1 MKTLRTLTRGSA
13 VVLLMTLGLSAQAG
27 TLINNFT
34 TPFDYVANGII
45 GDTNWDGMY
54 LRFGD
59 IPGGDI
65 GGNPAGNTAIADS
78 AITYPGYL
86 SLRSSGG
93 DWADAGDDGV
103 LIWKLVAGDF
113 DVSVQSSPFD
123 LNGGTAFDNGA
134 YQMTGLMARSYA
146 PDNSGAPYS
155 TTTTNAAE
163 NYVMLLRFQEYDLN
177 EVNEAADGTRVEH
190 TFPEGTSATDLAATR
205 YFRMVRSSLTNFT
218 FYWKTNQSDSWAQIT
233 SDLPGGVL
241 VRSDLTGPLQVG
253 IAQAPFSTG
262 THDAVFTD
270 FELSGSGVIF
280 PAMPA
285 APSALVTTATNT
297 AGALKFSWTLGT
309 PGDSSLVVMSKRP
322 IQNNPILGITYAAN
336 AAFGTAGTL
345 LGGAGEYVV
354 YNGTGTSVTVT
365 NLGANNLTYYVAV
378 YEYSA
383 SAGPVYNTAAPATGA
398 FPGPG
403 VITGATLSALT
414 NNIPVNG
421 AVPIR
426 LIATFSTGD
435 TSDQTANATWGSSD
449 TTIASVNNAGVA
461 SGVASGTATI
471 TGTFGSFSPT
481 LNVTVH
487 APVFTDNFG
496 ATQNYVANGVQ
507 GTAWDGLF
515 LNYGDVPG
523 ANKGNEGAA
532 GQTYQLIAQTN
543 VLFVQAA
550 GGSWRVAG
558 NDGPFLYK
566 IVAGDF
572 QASVHVTCGTINNNY
587 AGIMAR
593 LFNSANG
600 GGGGGAG
607 GTETHVNWGNPQ
619 QGVPSARQTVNSGGT
634 TVVAG
639 LNATD
644 RWFLMVRQNS
654 TNFLCFEKANAT
666 DPWTA
671 VPAATMVLAQAASNA
686 PVEVGLFQEMRAGTV
701 DTAQF
706 DTLMIDG
713 PGIVSPAGTPAPP
726 AASGLTATLNA
737 DLTITFSW
745 VATNSAGQPV
755 ASILVMRAGGP
766 ITAQPTYGLAP
777 GYGGAF
783 GTGVSLGDGN
793 YVVARSSTSPNTVTV
808 TGLTPGTTYYAAVY
822 TFGGTYPD
830 RVYNN
835 VLPATGA
842 TGNLL
847 DGVLQS
853 VTVFPVASIPLGGLQ
868 IPLVIGVFG
877 GNPVNVS
884 AFAAWTIAD
893 TNIVQMAPGSGVV
906 SGMAVGS
913 TTAVVVYGGVTNT
926 VALTVR
932 APTFKENFSVDH
944 DYLANGVTG
953 TTWDGVYR
961 QGVDTNEVPN
971 SEFVPGAGEGTT
983 LADANVSSNNVLTIT
998 AAGSGWEENNAGG
1011 FFLFKYVPGD
1021 FQAAVHINSYDIA
1034 GYNQPGLLARAYGTG
1049 TNGTTLGAPFVI
1061 GPLRT
1066 NVSDQSGT
1074 VIVNTF
1080 GESWVSLTRF
1090 DEFNIGTYV
1099 RLNLDS
1105 AVHQSTQ
1112 TDQDDN
1118 NFWLLIHRSNGT
1130 DFHFFKKLNATDP
1143 WKPVPNNTVYNVSEF
1158 AGVPMQVGLMS
1169 GPWSGTTSL
1178 TVMFENFMLD
1188 RTTGSPLSI
1197 SQAGTNVNLTW
1208 PPIPGTLQY
1217 SLGVS
1222 PANWQPVTGVT
1233 PVLTKDGY
1241 MVTLPITAAPWYFR
1255 LVQ

>member
-1 MKTLRTLTRGSA
+1 MNTLRTFTRISA
-13 VVLLMTLGLSAQAG
+13 GVLLAALGLSAQAG
-27 TLINNFT
+27 TLINSFT

-59 IPGGDI
+59 IPGGNI
-65 GGNPAGNTAIADS
+65 GGNPAGTTAIADS
-78 AITYPGYL
+78 GVTYPGYL

-103 LIWKLVAGDF
+103 LLWKLVTGDF
-113 DVSVQSSPFD
+113 DVSVQSSPFN
-123 LNGGTAFDNGA
+123 LSGGSAFDNGGYHMA
-134 YQMTGLMARSYA
+134 GLMARAYN
-146 PDNSGAPYS
+146 PDNSGSPYS
-155 TTTTNAAE
+155 TTTTNLAE
-163 NYVMLLRFQEYDLN
+163 NYVMLLRFQEYGLN
-177 EVNEAADGTRVEH
+177 EVNEAVNGTRVEH
-190 TFPEGTSATDLAATR
+190 TFPDSNTDTGTTR
-205 YFRMVRSSLTNFT
+205 YFRIVRSSLTNFT
-218 FYWKTNQSDSWAQIT
+218 FFWKTNTSDSWVQII

-262 THDAVFTD
+262 SHDAVFTD
-270 FELSGSGVIF
+270 FELSGAGVSF
-280 PAMPA
+280 PAMPT

-297 AGALKFSWTLGT
+297 AGALTFSWTLGT
-309 PGDSSLVVMSKRP
+309 PGDRSLVVMSRGP
-322 IQNNPILGITYAAN
+322 MQYNPAHGITYTAN
-336 AAFGTAGTL
+336 SAFGTAGTL

-378 YEYSA
+378 YEYG
-383 SAGPVYNTAAPATGA
+383 AGPVYNTASPATNA

-403 VITGATLSALT
+403 VITGAKLVAFT

-421 AVPIR
+421 AVVVQ
-426 LIATFSTGD
+426 LIANFSTGD
-435 TSDQTANATWGSSD
+435 TSDQSANSAWVSSD
-449 TTIASVNNAGVA
+449 PTIASVNNAGVV

-471 TGTFGSFSPT
+471 TGTFGSYSPT
-481 LNVTVH
+481 INITVH
-487 APVFTDNFG
+487 NPAFTDNFG
-496 ATQNYVANGVQ
+496 ATQDYVANGLQ
-507 GTAWDGLF
+507 GTGWDGLF
-515 LNYGDVPG
+515 LNYGDMPG
-523 ANKGNEGAA
+523 AGKGNDGVA
-532 GQTYQLIAQTN
+532 GQTFQLIAQTN

-566 IVAGDF
+566 VVAGDF

-600 GGGGGAG
+600 GGGGGTG

-619 QGVPSARQTVNSGGT
+619 QGAPSARQTVDSGGT

-654 TNFLCFEKANAT
+654 TNFLFFEKANAT

-671 VPAATMVLAQAASNA
+671 VPAATMVLAEAASNA

-701 DTAQF
+701 DSAQF

-713 PGIVSPAGTPAPP
+713 PGIVSPSGTPAPP

-737 DLTITFSW
+737 DLTMTFSW

-783 GTGVSLGDGN
+783 GTGLSLGDGN
-793 YVVARSSTSPNTVTV
+793 YVVARSSASPNTVIV
-808 TGLTPGTTYYAAVY
+808 TGLTPGTTYFAAVY

-853 VTVFPVASIPLGGLQ
+853 VTVLPVASIPLGGLE
-868 IPLVIGVFG
+868 IPQVIGVFA

-884 AFAAWTIAD
+884 AFATWTIAD

-906 SGMAVGS
+906 SGMTVGS

-926 VALTVR
+926 VALSVR
-932 APTFKENFSVDH
+932 APTFTEHFGVNH

-971 SEFVPGAGEGTT
+971 SEFVPPAGTGTT
-983 LADANVSSNNVLTIT
+983 VADANISSNNVLTIT
-998 AAGSGWEENNAGG
+998 AAGNGWEENNAGG
-1011 FFLFKYVPGD
+1011 FFLFKYAPGD
-1021 FQAAVHINSYDIA
+1021 FQTAVHINSYDVA
-1034 GYNQPGLLARAYGTG
+1034 GYNQPGLLARAYSTG

-1066 NVSDQSGT
+1066 NETDQSGT

-1090 DEFNIGTYV
+1090 DEFTIGTYA

-1130 DFHFFKKLNATDP
+1130 NFHFFKKLNATDP
-1143 WKPVPNNTVYNVSEF
+1143 WKPVPNNTVYHVSEF

-1169 GPWSGTTSL
+1169 GPWSGTTSR

-1188 RTTGSPLSI
+1188 STTGSPLSI
-1197 SQAGTNVNLTW
+1197 RMGTGTVTLSW
-1208 PPIPGTLQY
+1208 PPIPATLQSTDSLTAPNWQKVPGTPTLGPSGY
-1217 SLGVS
+1217 SLSVS
-1222 PANWQPVTGVT
+1222 VGAGP
-1233 PVLTKDGY
+1233 KF
-1241 MVTLPITAAPWYFR
+1241 FR
-1255 LVQ
+1255 LAQ